1 MEDLETEPYV
11 MISEVEPGVAEMT
24 ISIYDEDHKFDVWV
38 DGKVAKVSYEE
49 TLSFRGQ
56 IRTSEP
62 DEDIFKSLVVS
73 EEMTEFLEEYGCE
86 SVKRAEP
93 EP

>member
-11 MISEVEPGVAEMT
+11 MISEVETGVAEMT

-38 DGKVAKVSYEE
+38 DNGTAKVSYEE

-56 IRTSEP
+56 LRVSDP
-62 DEDIFKSLVVS
+62 DETIYKELMVS
-73 EEMTEFLEEYGCE
+73 DKMTEFLNEYDCD
-86 SVKRAEP
+86 SVRRADP
-93 EP
+93 QP

>member
-1 MEDLETEPYV
+1 MEDLQTEPYV
-11 MISEVEPGVAEMT
+11 MISEVEPGVAEVT
-24 ISIYDEDHKFDVWV
+24 INIYDEDHKFDLWV
-38 DGKVAKVSYEE
+38 EGDTAKVSYEE

-56 IRTSEP
+56 IRVSEP

-73 EEMTEFLEEYGCE
+73 DEMTAFLDEHDCE

-93 EP
+93 QP